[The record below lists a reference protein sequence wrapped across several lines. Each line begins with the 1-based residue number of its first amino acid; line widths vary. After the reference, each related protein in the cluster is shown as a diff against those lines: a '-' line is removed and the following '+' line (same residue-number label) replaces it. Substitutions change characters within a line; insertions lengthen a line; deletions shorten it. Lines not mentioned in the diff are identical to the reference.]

1 MLHLS
6 NIGNWWDVERMERKK
21 TRAKTK
27 MHRRI
32 VEEEDEKVV

>member
-6 NIGNWWDVERMERKK
+6 NIGNWWDVARRERKK
-21 TRAKTK
+21 TRAEMK

-32 VEEEDEKVV
+32 VAEKDEKVV